1 MISVHHTAIA
11 VRQKRHVHLILP
23 ALLILFAAPLSADD
37 SERSDAYDAMLSCS
51 AFHTIESSK
60 LQGDAAEAQ
69 RAMAYDFAEV
79 AAPLAPDG
87 KESTADADLKTMLES
102 HRQKLDT
109 GDVRAMAEDWTALES
124 ACAELYPVRKAIGKA
139 ELSASQ
145 KPD

>member
-1 MISVHHTAIA
+1 MKQFLPVLFALIA
-11 VRQKRHVHLILP
+11 VPV
-23 ALLILFAAPLSADD
+23 SADD
-37 SERSDAYDAMLSCS
+37 SERSDAYDAMLGCA

-87 KESTADADLKTMLES
+87 KESTADADLKALLES
-102 HRQKLDT
+102 YRQKLDT
-109 GDVRAMAEDWTALES
+109 GDVREMAEDWTALES

-139 ELSASQ
+139 LRPSSE
-145 KPD
+145 